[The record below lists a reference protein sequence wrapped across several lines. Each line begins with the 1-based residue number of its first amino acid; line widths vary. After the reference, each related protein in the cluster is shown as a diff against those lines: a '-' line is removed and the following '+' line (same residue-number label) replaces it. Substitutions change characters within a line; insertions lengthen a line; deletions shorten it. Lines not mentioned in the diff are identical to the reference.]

1 MAAFETIVRPVVL
14 PNIRPSP
21 AQKTVASATAS
32 TSDPEKGFA
41 VIRGNPAQMIVI
53 TETSSISITR
63 SNGVETQRRVDR
75 VRVYQVTD
83 DGVNKDNYVDVEVTN
98 KLIWQDYTG
107 RHKRYY
113 KREKPADNVEVKDVD
128 ILYNRQAGGNL

>member
-21 AQKTVASATAS
+21 AQKTAAASTAT

-41 VIRGNPAQMIVI
+41 IIRGNPAQMIVI
-53 TETSSISITR
+53 TETSSVSITR
-63 SNGVETQRRVDR
+63 SAGVEVHRRVDK

-83 DGVNKDNYVDVEVTN
+83 DGVNKDNYVDIEVAN

-107 RHKRYY
+107 RAKRYY
-113 KREKPADNVEVKDVD
+113 KREKPADNIEVLDKD
-128 ILYNRQAGGNL
+128 IAYNRSSGGIL